1 MWIFLST
8 SACATLKVVAN
19 PSRLRAEHEALFH
32 SSLIGAAYISNGH
45 FVRVNEE
52 FARIHGRRAA
62 ELAGAPAGDFAAAPR
77 PAEPPPRSS
86 YQREYVRPDGDRR
99 VLLIE
104 ETPVEGEHRAP
115 GRLVAVVDVTDRQR
129 HAAAL
134 ENARALLMRAVNSM
148 SDGFVLF
155 DADDRIL
162 LCNQVYTAM
171 LEGAGA
177 DGAFGSAE
185 SMTGMHVETIIRKQ
199 IAQGQPVPAEYAGD
213 IERWV
218 RDRIAQHRKADGQP
232 HVQQLAGGRWVQSIR
247 HRTPD
252 GGIVVLRSDITALK
266 RSEQAAQEMAH
277 HDPLTGLPNRRLLY
291 DRLEQALVRARR
303 TSTHVG
309 VLLVDLDAFKPVND
323 TYGHE
328 TGDEV
333 LRATAERLK
342 GCLRGADT
350 VARFGGDEFIV
361 VLDGLASPGDVAA
374 VAAKIIDAVGQPL
387 PLPAADTPLVVVQVG
402 CSIGVAIYPADG
414 ADADTLIRLA
424 DAAMYQAKESGRG
437 RFLYHAPPG

>member
-1 MWIFLST
+1 MWIFLSIALRYPKT
-8 SACATLKVVAN
+8 VSN

-32 SSLIGAAYISNGH
+32 SSLMGAAYVSDGH

-52 FARIHGRRAA
+52 FARILGRRAA
-62 ELAGAPAGDFAAAPR
+62 ELAGAAAGDFAADPR
-77 PAEPPPRSS
+77 PDGPPHSS
-86 YQREYVRPDGDRR
+86 YQREHVRPDGDRR
-99 VLLIE
+99 LLLIE
-104 ETPVEGEHRAP
+104 ETPIEGEHRSP
-115 GRLVAVVDVTDRQR
+115 GRLVTVVDITDRQR
-129 HAAAL
+129 HAAEL
-134 ENARALLMRAVNSM
+134 EIARALLLRAVNSM

-162 LCNQVYTAM
+162 LCNQVYTSM

-177 DGAFGSAE
+177 EGAFGSAE
-185 SMTGMHVETIIRKQ
+185 SMTGMHVETIIRRQ
-199 IAQGQPVPAEYAGD
+199 IEQGQPMPSEYAGD

-218 RDRIAQHRKADGQP
+218 RDRVAQHRKADGQP
-232 HVQQLAGGRWVQSIR
+232 HLQKLAGGRWVQSIR

-266 RSEQAAQEMAH
+266 RSEQAAQELAH

-291 DRLEQALVRARR
+291 DRLERSLARAQRA
-303 TSTHVG
+303 TAIVG

-342 GCLRGADT
+342 GCLRTADT
-350 VARFGGDEFIV
+350 VARFGGDEFVV

-374 VAAKIIDAVGQPL
+374 VAGKIIDAVGRPIPL
-387 PLPAADTPLVVVQVG
+387 PSAAAPLVVVRIG
-402 CSIGVAIYPADG
+402 CSIGVAMYPQDG

-437 RFLYHAPPG
+437 RFMYHAPPA